1 MIAFMMGIA
10 ARGRSVGF
18 GHGHGRRADVT
29 APLRRWLVLFAAA
42 FIALSA
48 TLSAGGHDLASAA
61 ACAQRTA
68 HPLHAHDD
76 VGPAD
81 AACDDPDDGGGCIA
95 AAGCGI
101 CATLP
106 AAALGGLR
114 QDEAFGIAR
123 LAAPAPAPAD
133 GRLRPPRSFA
143 TA

>member
-1 MIAFMMGIA
+1 M
-10 ARGRSVGF
+10 
-18 GHGHGRRADVT
+18 T

-42 FIALSA
+42 LIALSA
-48 TLSAGGHDLASAA
+48 TLSAGGHDLTSAA
-61 ACAQRTA
+61 ACAQQTA

-81 AACDDPDDGGGCIA
+81 APCDHPDDGDCCIA
-95 AAGCGI
+95 AAGCGL

-106 AAALGGLR
+106 TAALGGLR
-114 QDEAFGIAR
+114 QDEAFGAAR
-123 LAAPAPAPAD
+123 LTAPAPAPAD